1 MPKKPL
7 PHFNPV
13 DLKEM
18 RGFWKTYR
26 GNKDVERLL
35 LEIQHN
41 RNVIH
46 ELENYFQSIHKM
58 WRDEGLGQL
67 VALEKTRLIFVM
79 ERSRFGNLQGLYV
92 PTNRRGEDDPEAMAE
107 VV

>member
-1 MPKKPL
+1 MPKRL
-7 PHFNPV
+7 PHFAAV

-18 RGFWKTYR
+18 RRFWKQYR
-26 GNKDVERLL
+26 GNEDIERLL

-41 RNVIH
+41 RNLIH
-46 ELENYFQSIHKM
+46 EIEDYFQTIHKV
-58 WRDEGLGQL
+58 WREEGRGQL
-67 VALEKTRLIFVM
+67 VAMEKMRLLFVT

-92 PTNRRGEDDPEAMAE
+92 RINRRGEDDPEAIAE

>member
-7 PHFNPV
+7 PHFAAV
-13 DLKEM
+13 DLQKM
-18 RGFWKTYR
+18 RRIWTQYR
-26 GNKDVERLL
+26 GNEDIERLL

-41 RNVIH
+41 RNLIH
-46 ELENYFQSIHKM
+46 ELEDYYQTILKV
-58 WRDEGLGQL
+58 WREEGHGQL
-67 VALEKTRLIFVM
+67 VAMEKTRLLYVA

-92 PTNRRGEDDPEAMAE
+92 PTNRRSEDDPEAMAE

>member
-7 PHFNPV
+7 PHFSAV
-13 DLKEM
+13 DIKEM
-18 RGFWKTYR
+18 RRFWKQY
-26 GNKDVERLL
+26 
-35 LEIQHN
+35 N

-46 ELENYFQSIHKM
+46 ELEDYFQSIHKM

>member
-1 MPKKPL
+1 MPKRL
-7 PHFNPV
+7 PHFARV

-18 RGFWKTYR
+18 RRFWKQFC
-26 GNKDVERLL
+26 GNEDIERLL

-41 RNVIH
+41 RNLIH
-46 ELENYFQSIHKM
+46 ELEDYFQTILKV
-58 WRDEGLGQL
+58 WREKGRGEL
-67 VALEKTRLIFVM
+67 VAIEKTRLLYVT

-92 PTNRRGEDDPEAMAE
+92 PTNRRGEDDPEAKAE